1 MFRGK
6 NIASKFQRSFTGSE
20 YDHVALLLRYG
31 NNELVLLEATGKEG
45 VGLCSWTCFMRNRW
59 HLLYKKLVLRHLEM
73 QRTDK
78 MIDVLEKFV
87 KQVLFYYIISHFLNH
102 LKLGYWEK
110 VFCQHKKA
118 FEEKE

>member
-1 MFRGK
+1 MKNIYIKQDIRISEARFKSKADTLDVLLFRGK

-87 KQVLFYYIISHFLNH
+87 KQVLFSII
-102 LKLGYWEK
+102 
-110 VFCQHKKA
+110 
-118 FEEKE
+118 